1 MRTACFLSGFLLM
14 AVSIAAP
21 SASAQNASLTMGE
34 MQRQLDNV
42 ARVGTVM
49 IDGDIC
55 EKIVT
60 PLAKEYMFKVDPKD
74 PWVAGDNYDVNDVA
88 FNTTKKT
95 LIRLSHLVPF
105 PADVNLWMPIDGHP
119 GKIQM
124 VIRNKNEMSQFWHW
138 GDIYQDMPPQ
148 MATVLKSGTRVTV
161 MDRPGWVSVLAPVY
175 NSLGD
180 IVGVI
185 EAVSRLQ
192 PDAHENVK

>member
-1 MRTACFLSGFLLM
+1 MKTAYLLLCSLVAALWLEAPPAFAQDAAATTATMR
-14 AVSIAAP
+14 
-21 SASAQNASLTMGE
+21 Q
-34 MQRQLDNV
+34 QLDNV

-49 IDGDIC
+49 VDGDVC
-55 EKIVT
+55 QRIVT
-60 PLAKEYMFKVDPKD
+60 PLAKQYMFKVDPKD
-74 PWVAGDNYDVNDVA
+74 PWLAGDNYDVNDVA

-95 LIRLSHLVPF
+95 LIRLSHLASF

-138 GDIYQDMPPQ
+138 GDIYQDMPAEMQ
-148 MATVLKSGTRVTV
+148 TVLSTGRRVTV
-161 MDRPGWVSVLAPVY
+161 TNRPGWVSVLAPVY

-180 IVGVI
+180 IVGLI